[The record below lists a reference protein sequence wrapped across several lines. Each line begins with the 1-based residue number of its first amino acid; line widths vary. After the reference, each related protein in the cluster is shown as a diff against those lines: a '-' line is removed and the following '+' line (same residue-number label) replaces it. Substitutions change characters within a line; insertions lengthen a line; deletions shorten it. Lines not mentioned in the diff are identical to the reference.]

1 VAIIG
6 VDVGGTFTDLIL
18 YDEESAEVRVAKEL
32 TTPAAPDRG
41 VVNAVNAGVPDD
53 LLRSA
58 EFFLHGTTVGLN
70 ALLEREG
77 AVLGLVTTRG
87 FRDVLEI
94 RRADRAEMYNVMW
107 SPPPPIV
114 PRRLRLPASERVT
127 ADGTLH
133 TPLDEEDIRAAVRVF
148 AEEGVTSVAVAFLH
162 SYANPA
168 NELAAEAAMRACG
181 FTGEISLSH
190 RISGEYREYERSS
203 TTVVDSYVRP
213 RVGAYLRRLADG
225 LTSKGFGGGLL
236 VTRSGGGAMS
246 FAEAEERP
254 VETILSGP
262 VAGAQGA
269 AELARTLDLRD
280 VITADV
286 GGTSFDTCIIR
297 DYQPELLYEGSVIGL
312 PLQIPW
318 IDVRSIGA
326 GGGSIAYVDAGGLL
340 RVGPES
346 AGADPGPAAYGRG
359 GTRPTVTDAALALG
373 MFAEGNLAGGV
384 KLDAERARDALA
396 PVGEAIKR
404 SPEQVAEGV
413 LTVVTAQ
420 MADAI
425 REITIDRGRDPRDAA
440 LMAFGG
446 AGPLVGTLV
455 ARELDISTVVIPPY
469 AGNFS
474 AWGLLGADL
483 TRTSSRTRIT
493 RLGPAGVAQSAAL
506 LDELLAEFDEDTGI
520 AAGLTTQREGAFDM
534 RYAGQ
539 EHTLSVPVT
548 LADGG
553 GVVEDDA
560 MLAQAFRD
568 EYERVFAQ
576 ALEEPIEIVNV
587 RAAQRGSL
595 PKIDPSKVG
604 ASAHVESRPPGSC
617 RAYSFAEKGWLDFAV
632 HARESL
638 SGERALVGPAIV
650 LEGTTTTYVDTGF
663 EVAVDPCGALIIR
676 DVLGRDAGGSSH

>member
-32 TTPAAPDRG
+32 TTPEQPDRG
-41 VVNAVNAGVPDD
+41 VVAAVEAGVSDE

-70 ALLEREG
+70 ALLERRG
-77 AVLGLVTTRG
+77 AVLGLLTTRG
-87 FRDVLEI
+87 FRDVIEI
-94 RRADRAEMYNVMW
+94 RRADREEMYNVVW
-107 SPPPPIV
+107 SPPPPLV
-114 PRRLRLPASERVT
+114 PRRLRLPVTERVT

-133 TPLDEEDIRAAVRVF
+133 TSLDEGDIREAVRVF
-148 AEEGVTSVAVAFLH
+148 EEEGVTSVAVTFLH
-162 SYANPA
+162 SYANPE
-168 NELAAEAAMRACG
+168 NELAAEEVLRASG

-203 TTVVDSYVRP
+203 TTIVDSYVRP
-213 RVGAYLRRLADG
+213 RVGAYLRRLTTA
-225 LTSKGFGGGLL
+225 LTSKGFGGGFLL
-236 VTRSGGGAMS
+236 TRSGGGAMS
-246 FAEAEERP
+246 FAEAEARP

-280 VITADV
+280 AITADV
-286 GGTSFDTCIIR
+286 GGTSFDTCLIS
-297 DYQPELLYEGSVIGL
+297 DYRPELLYEGSVIGL

-359 GTRPTVTDAALALG
+359 GTRPTVTDAGLALG
-373 MFAEGNLAGGV
+373 MFADGNLAGGV
-384 KLDAERARDALA
+384 KLDADLAATALA
-396 PVGEAIKR
+396 TVGEAMGR
-404 SPEQVAEGV
+404 EPEQVAQGV
-413 LTVVTAQ
+413 ITIVTAQ

-425 REITIDRGRDPRDAA
+425 REITIDRGRDPRQAA

-446 AGPLVGTLV
+446 AGPLVGTLI

-483 TRTSSRTRIT
+483 TRTSARTRIA
-493 RLGPAGVAQSAAL
+493 RLNDAGLAQSA
-506 LDELLAEFDEDTGI
+506 ELLAELFAGFGEGPAV
-520 AAGLTTQREGAFDM
+520 AAGLETHNEGAFDM

-548 LADGG
+548 LGAGAEIA
-553 GVVEDDA
+553 ED
-560 MLAQAFRD
+560 LATLAEAFRG

-587 RAAQRGSL
+587 RASQRASL
-595 PKIDPSKVG
+595 PKIDPSRVSPP
-604 ASAHVESRPPGSC
+604 ASSEQAERGSC
-617 RAYSFAEKGWLDFAV
+617 RAYSFAERDWLQFGV

-650 LEGTTTTYVDTGF
+650 LEDTTTTYIDTGF
-663 EVAVDPCGALIIR
+663 EVDVHPCGALLIR
-676 DVLGRDAGGSSH
+676 DVAGRAGKGAGH